1 MNVAMYL
8 RKSRADAEAEARG
21 EGETLARH
29 QKILTDLA
37 EKQGLTVG
45 AVYREIVSGETLASR
60 PQMQRLLSEVE
71 AGAWDAVLVVEVE
84 RLARGDTIDQGIV
97 SQAFT
102 LSNTKIIT
110 PIKTYDPNNEYDQ
123 EYFEFGLFM
132 SRREYKTINRRLQRG
147 RLESVKEGKCA
158 GNKSP
163 YGYERVRIQG
173 DRGFTLKIVPEQAA
187 IVRKIYDWY
196 VNGVDGKMVGTPT
209 IVRMLHDMGVPSP
222 AGNEYWSAATIK
234 PMLQNP
240 VYIGMVTWGRRAQQ
254 KSVQDG
260 VVTITRPR
268 LKEYDTYKGLHEPI
282 IDQETF
288 DAAQKRRTEYRM
300 PHAVADLPLTN
311 PLARVLYCARC
322 GHVMYRR
329 PYMRNMHQ
337 PMILCQQPGCTTVA
351 ADFDAVEHRVL
362 ESLAEWLEAYKAD
375 WRIAATQAPGTDD
388 LEAVAKA
395 AEKELR
401 TLKAQK
407 GKLFDLLEQGIYDVT
422 TFRTRSADLD
432 SRISTAEQRA
442 ASARE
447 AADTARVRAE
457 NAEEIIPRIEQV
469 LAYYWQTDDPA
480 VRNQLLRSVLVRAE
494 YTRDHGGRWYKG
506 DKDFSI
512 RIFPRI

>member
-1 MNVAMYL
+1 MKVAMYL

-37 EKQGLTVG
+37 AKQGLTIG
-45 AVYREIVSGETLASR
+45 AIYREIVSGETIASR

-102 LSNTKIIT
+102 FSGTKIIT
-110 PIKTYDPNNEYDQ
+110 PLKTYDPDNEYDQ

-147 RLESVKEGKCA
+147 RLESIKEGKYV
-158 GNKSP
+158 GNKTP
-163 YGYERVRIQG
+163 YGYERVRIPG
-173 DRGFTLKIVPEQAA
+173 DSGYTLKIVPEQAA

-196 VNGVDGKMVGTPT
+196 INGVDGKQVGMST
-209 IVRMLHDMGVPSP
+209 IVRMLHDMRVPSP
-222 AGNEYWSAATIK
+222 SGSEYWSAATIK
-234 PMLQNP
+234 PMLLNP
-240 VYIGMVTWGRRAQQ
+240 VYIGMLTWGRRAQR

-260 VVTITRPR
+260 VVTISRPR

-282 IDQETF
+282 IDQATF

-300 PHAVADLPLTN
+300 PHAVAGLPLAS
-311 PLARVLYCARC
+311 PLAHVLYCARC
-322 GHVMYRR
+322 GHSMYRR
-329 PYMRNMHQ
+329 PYQHGVHR
-337 PMILCQQPGCTTVA
+337 PTILCQQPGCPTVS
-351 ADFDAVEHRVL
+351 ADYDAVEHRVL
-362 ESLAEWLEAYKAD
+362 DALADWLEAYKAD
-375 WRIAATQAPGTDD
+375 WRIAATQTPDTED
-388 LEAVAKA
+388 LEAVARG
-395 AEKELR
+395 AEKELH
-401 TLKAQK
+401 TLKSQK
-407 GKLFDLLEQGIYDVT
+407 GRLFDLLEQGAYDVT
-422 TFRTRSADLD
+422 TFRARSAELD
-432 SRISTAEQRA
+432 SRIAAAEQRA
-442 ASARE
+442 ASTRA
-447 AADTARVRAE
+447 AADATRTRAE
-457 NAEEIIPRIEQV
+457 TAEEIIPRIEHV
-469 LAYYWQTDDPA
+469 LAYYWQTDDPV

-512 RIFPRI
+512 RIFPRL